1 MDRSITGGS
10 TSGVHR
16 LMSETVK
23 ENIRYENS
31 VAELIGALCSGKH

>member
-1 MDRSITGGS
+1 MDRSTTGGA

-23 ENIRYENS
+23 EHIRYENT